1 LTLPAVEE
9 KNIVSFII
17 IFWHTFVPYYSVER
31 TYSGVCAAMKTAA
44 SLSSDV
50 TSSSSSRLLRLTRHR
65 DDDVTR
71 WRRRRELGVTMT
83 SKVTRLRCRA
93 DGGESVTSASDVI
106 TAESRSA
113 SLVDDVTDGCGGIM
127 P

>member
-1 LTLPAVEE
+1 
-9 KNIVSFII
+9 
-17 IFWHTFVPYYSVER
+17 
-31 TYSGVCAAMKTAA
+31 
-44 SLSSDV
+44 
-50 TSSSSSRLLRLTRHR
+50 
-65 DDDVTR
+65 
-71 WRRRRELGVTMT
+71 MT
-83 SKVTRLRCRA
+83 SKVTRLWCRA

>member
-31 TYSGVCAAMKTAA
+31 TYNGVCAAMKTAA

-50 TSSSSSRLLRLTRHR
+50 TSSSSSPLLRLTRHR

-93 DGGESVTSASDVI
+93 DGGESMTSASDVI